1 MPNLYLVDDDDESA
15 SRLELT
21 QFFIGSW
28 NFILQSDPFKE
39 VEDNSE
45 FKPPPQDWEAHYSNE
60 EVLDINTSEF
70 EGPPPQAW
78 EAAYSVD
85 GGFDVNTSELNNGPP
100 PGYYD

>member
-15 SRLELT
+15 SRMELT

-39 VEDNSE
+39 VDDNSE
-45 FKPPPQDWEAHYSNE
+45 FKPPPQDWEAHYSN
-60 EVLDINTSEF
+60 
-70 EGPPPQAW
+70 
-78 EAAYSVD
+78 
-85 GGFDVNTSELNNGPP
+85 GGFDINTSELNNGPP